1 MIDSVRAIAGPWRGA
16 MVRVTF
22 VLDGQ
27 TTIVTDATGPR
38 HPRAVDRVML
48 LAARKHIQRRLGDLQ
63 CETHGESPHVIA
75 TGPSPDRLQ
84 FSVEGCCD
92 TLVEMA
98 TRALGNNPA

>member
-1 MIDSVRAIAGPWRGA
+1 ML
-16 MVRVTF
+16 RVTF

-27 TTIVTDATGPR
+27 ETMVTDDTRQRP
-38 HPRAVDRVML
+38 PRAVDRVML

-63 CETHGESPHVIA
+63 CARHGEFPHVIA
-75 TGPSPDRLQ
+75 SGPSAERLQ

-98 TRALGNNPA
+98 TRALKNNHV